1 MKELIEAASK
11 MNRILNN
18 CERNG
23 DTFDQ
28 TLNKITAVKVHGVTF
43 PTLMLMEIIDEFAKG
58 YKDREKIRFDINS
71 TDEKELQ
78 EKYAEASAKWN
89 EKIH

>member
-11 MNRILNN
+11 MNRILNE

-43 PTLMLMEIIDEFAKG
+43 PTLMLIEIIDKFVEDKPKRENRTPDERHVQEGF
-58 YKDREKIRFDINS
+58 DRV
-71 TDEKELQ
+71 
-78 EKYAEASAKWN
+78 SAKWMG
-89 EKIH
+89 KTH